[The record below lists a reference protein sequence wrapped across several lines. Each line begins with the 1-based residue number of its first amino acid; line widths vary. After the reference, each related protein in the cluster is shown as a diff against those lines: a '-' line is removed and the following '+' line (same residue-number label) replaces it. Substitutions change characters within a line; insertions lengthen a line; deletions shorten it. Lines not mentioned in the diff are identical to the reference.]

1 MKFKLNVLLILLSI
15 ISVQAQVG
23 IQTQNPKTALDVNGD
38 MNVAGKIYTGG
49 TDSSLG
55 NPGDKNKALTS
66 NGDNEAVSW
75 EEVKIP
81 VGYEGGLY
89 LTSVEALSDRAGLNL
104 TATGFGTY
112 NENASLSGNWI
123 QIPAL
128 TRTVSVT
135 HPVNKIHVQLQ
146 TTAQINFN
154 GSGSFACGIFMDNQL
169 KGVRVDV
176 VSGPIGSYNVF
187 NINTSFDNVPTGNH
201 TFKIACR
208 GRTFSNNST
217 TARLAIG
224 RANVPA
230 NLGADMAQSSLN
242 LFVLEEL

>member
-1 MKFKLNVLLILLSI
+1 MKINLNILLIFILINSAY
-15 ISVQAQVG
+15 AQIG
-23 IQTQNPKTALDVNGD
+23 IQTQSPKTSLDVNGD
-38 MNVAGKIYTGG
+38 VNVAGKIYTGG

-55 NPGDKNKALTS
+55 DPGDKNKALTS
-66 NGDNEAVSW
+66 NGYNEAVSW

-89 LTSVEALSDRAGLNL
+89 LTSVEALSDRAGVNL

-112 NENASLSGNWI
+112 EENTTLSGNWME
-123 QIPAL
+123 IPLLAQ
-128 TRTVSVT
+128 TVSVT
-135 HPVNKIHVQLQ
+135 HPVNKIHIQLQ
-146 TTAQINFN
+146 TTAQINYD

-176 VSGPIGSYNVF
+176 VKGPSGSYNVF
-187 NINTSFDNVPTGNH
+187 NINTSFNNVSTGNH

-208 GRTFSNNST
+208 GRTFSSSAVTST
-217 TARLAIG
+217 LAIG

-230 NLGADMAQSSLN
+230 NLGEDMAQSSLN

>member
-1 MKFKLNVLLILLSI
+1 MKINLNLLLIFIFINSAY
-15 ISVQAQVG
+15 AQVG
-23 IQTQNPKTALDVNGD
+23 IQTQSPKTALDVNGD
-38 MNVAGKIYTGG
+38 MNVAGKIYTRG
-49 TDSSLG
+49 TDISLG
-55 NPGDKNKALTS
+55 DPGNKNKAFTS
-66 NGDNEAVSW
+66 NGDDEAVSW
-75 EEVKIP
+75 EDVKIP

-112 NENASLSGNWI
+112 SENAALSGNWVE
-123 QIPAL
+123 IPLL
-128 TRTVSVT
+128 TQAVAVT

-146 TTAQINFN
+146 TTAQINFD

-176 VSGPIGSYNVF
+176 VKGPSGSYNVF
-187 NINTSFDNVPTGNH
+187 NINTSFDNVATGNH

-208 GRTFSNNST
+208 GRTFSSGAT

-224 RANVPA
+224 RANVSA